1 MIRLIECAEKLTG
14 KAEREFA
21 DSVLEVSIGA
31 NKQVIEELLGDE
43 RMCQA
48 LMEIMEPHL
57 QLREKA
63 GMKEGIKEGIKQ
75 GINGAVDTLRAFGHG
90 DLEIKNAIMQRYVL
104 SEEEAEEYVYGRN
117 EKAER

>member
-14 KAEREFA
+14 KAVREFA

-63 GMKEGIKEGIKQ
+63 GMKEGIKEGI
-75 GINGAVDTLRAFGHG
+75 NGAVDTLRAFGHG